1 MDRNESS
8 ISKGEKTR
16 TYSLA
21 RKLLNWLLETIKR
34 TFSGHSRSTWFW
46 MTLFIIILIIS
57 VIILI
62 LQYQDDTWLFS
73 MVIHWFI
80 VPIID
85 LKEWGWLIFILF
97 MGIQGI
103 LVPIPSELVLLSS
116 GLIWGLI
123 GGTILGI
130 VGSMAAGILTYY
142 IAVLGGRPMMERFLG
157 QENLAVLDFYIG
169 KYGAVAIL
177 VARAFPFMAFDPIS
191 YASGFLK
198 IEFRSYC
205 IATLIGSIIRC
216 VFYAWLGSLLI
227 QGGGSVE
234 DIIDDPIAMQAFIDA
249 GSTQFNVLLI
259 IIVVIL
265 GCAYLFYQ
273 FMLIPYLKRK
283 HLESSAGDSST
294 INE

>member
-1 MDRNESS
+1 MDHKESS
-8 ISKGEKTR
+8 ISEGEKTG
-16 TYSLA
+16 TKSMVV
-21 RKLLNWLLETIKR
+21 KLLNWLQKAIKR
-34 TFSGHSRSTWFW
+34 TFSGHSRSTWVW
-46 MTLFIIILIIS
+46 IILFIIIFIVS

-73 MVIHWFI
+73 IVVRWFI
-80 VPIID
+80 VPIVD

-130 VGSMAAGILTYY
+130 IGSMAAGILTYY

-157 QENLAVLDFYIG
+157 QENLDVLDFYIG
-169 KYGAVAIL
+169 KYGTAAIL

-191 YASGFLK
+191 YAAGFLK

-205 IATLIGSIIRC
+205 IATLIGSVIRC

-227 QGGGSVE
+227 QGGNSVE
-234 DIIDDPIAMQAFIDA
+234 DVINDPIAMQTFIDA
-249 GSTQFNVLLI
+249 GSTQFNILLA

-265 GCAYLFYQ
+265 GSAYLFYQ
-273 FMLIPYLKRK
+273 FILMPYLRKK
-283 HLESSAGDSST
+283 HLEATTDNFST
-294 INE
+294 IED

>member
-1 MDRNESS
+1 MDHKESS
-8 ISKGEKTR
+8 ISEGEKTGTKYR
-16 TYSLA
+16 SK
-21 RKLLNWLLETIKR
+21 KLLNWLHEAIKR
-34 TFSGHSRSTWFW
+34 TFSGHSRSTWVW
-46 MTLFIIILIIS
+46 ITLFIIISIVS

-80 VPIID
+80 APIID

-130 VGSMAAGILTYY
+130 VGSMVAGILTYY

-157 QENLAVLDFYIG
+157 QENLDVLNFYIG
-169 KYGAVAIL
+169 KYGAAAIL

-216 VFYAWLGSLLI
+216 VFYAWLGSLLV
-227 QGGGSVE
+227 QGGSSVE
-234 DIIDDPIAMQAFIDA
+234 DIINDPIAIQAFIDA
-249 GSTQFNVLLI
+249 GSTQFNIILV

-265 GCAYLFYQ
+265 GSAYLFYQ
-273 FMLIPYLKRK
+273 FMLIPHLRKK
-283 HLESSAGDSST
+283 HLEATTANSST
-294 INE
+294 IND